1 MNLRQLVVERID
13 DMNYPMVEKKR
24 NKKENQKRLLQ
35 QVDNQYIFFF
45 TPNYSNKRTVQPQ
58 NYPEVFLN
66 HNENH
71 PNRMDGPDLELQH
84 NGQHLGVRI

>member
-35 QVDNQYIFFF
+35 QVDNQ
-45 TPNYSNKRTVQPQ
+45 
-58 NYPEVFLN
+58 
-66 HNENH
+66 
-71 PNRMDGPDLELQH
+71 
-84 NGQHLGVRI
+84 